1 MGIDGDGDVYNPE
14 NIREFKRFV
23 LSQTEGK
30 GVAFMMAD
38 GVRMN

>member
-1 MGIDGDGDVYNPE
+1 MGVEGDGDVYNPG

-23 LSQTEGK
+23 ISQTEGK

-38 GVRMN
+38 GV